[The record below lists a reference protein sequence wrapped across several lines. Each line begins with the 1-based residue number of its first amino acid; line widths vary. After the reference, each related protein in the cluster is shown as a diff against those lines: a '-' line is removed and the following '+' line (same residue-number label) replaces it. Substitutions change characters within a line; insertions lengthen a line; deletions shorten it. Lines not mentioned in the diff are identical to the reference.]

1 MKWSEMV
8 TGASGDVELEQAWLK
23 AAQEVF
29 DLFCVK
35 QRSYGPQNIADLG
48 EIGVASRLNDKV
60 KRLLNIY
67 ENGGLSTLSTR
78 CPHCGEVLAEET
90 LLDTW
95 MDIADYG
102 IIGMIVLSGQW
113 PFQEHKDEDK

>member
-1 MKWSEMV
+1 MSWSDKA
-8 TGASGDVELEQAWLK
+8 TGASGDVELEKAWLSQ
-23 AAQEVF
+23 AALVF
-29 DLFCVK
+29 DLFCMK
-35 QRSYGPQNIADLG
+35 QRSYGPQNIADMG
-48 EIGVASRLNDKV
+48 EEGVATRLNDKV

-67 ENGGLSTLSTR
+67 ENEGTSTLHTR

-102 IIGMIVLSGQW
+102 IIGMIVLKGLW
-113 PFQEHKDEDK
+113 PDES